1 MCFFPLHKELF
12 EKKRS
17 LEQEREG
24 VLIIIALPE
33 GSIQWTDSNDAE
45 TQQIP
50 IKLNTDDEQR
60 FLLRLSSGTE
70 QKSD

>member
-1 MCFFPLHKELF
+1 MCVFLHKKLF
-12 EKKRS
+12 EKE
-17 LEQEREG
+17 EQERDSA
-24 VLIIIALPE
+24 LIIIALPE

-50 IKLNTDDEQR
+50 IKLNTDHEQS
-60 FLLRLSSGTE
+60 FLLCVLSGTE